1 MLDPVRKGEPLSAD
15 QQNRLIETVNDLGKL
30 SVPGAMTGGPGGP
43 SFTSPLQATV
53 QVFELT
59 GDLTYPETTT
69 EAPYATAKMVVYH
82 PGDET
87 YGHTDRS
94 NEQTIYHPRA
104 LRDALGNY
112 LPMPIMASGEWV
124 AASWNTQSGRW
135 EIIAPAEDLLR
146 FQLATAAKGGTLAL
160 GGTAYAYPLV
170 WTGAAYVANTSRLF
184 QVIDYQGHFSGW
196 PTAGAVPGASGIA
209 VYRSDRGGWEI
220 VDIQYIAREIT
231 FTLTANMAD
240 GQATATV
247 NSYAKGFNPSL
258 LSSPVIVYD
267 PQGLFPRALVVGG
280 YGAKGKA
287 VLDDRLNRYHIVEC
301 WQMATMLLCT
311 SSGAASS
318 GFIPITS
325 AATVVMQPITGQTPI
340 GGPAVSDPAV
350 NGVYDT
356 FDDDPPTGTLFLAAW
371 NEANDRWEC
380 VRSGKQTVIEH
391 GVVYT
396 DYPSYEATY
405 RREIEIT
412 LCDKAGENQTG
423 DHFTAYTGIHPN
435 FNTVLPA
442 GTVVDFVRNAAGEPI
457 IVSQHH
463 VSLPVILYALAQS
476 LWDDN
481 SGDPLVSCKSCNR
494 AGTPTGDAFD
504 IYLPRNSETQA
515 GGFDPSVYADD
526 LITYRVDGDGVPICT
541 SNYLWSFVGEIRMQN
556 GSRIPTG
563 WRECNAD
570 GTTDIRGRVPIGY
583 DPDGTNG
590 EDVMGAAIGAAVHN
604 HTAHAAHTHGNGN
617 DPVKLEVIE
626 TEAGGGFVWDA
637 SGSGDPITTE
647 VAAMTHSEEPNIQ
660 PSRVVRYIERY
671 E

>member
-1 MLDPVRKGEPLSAD
+1 MTIERLKPGDPLSAD
-15 QQNRLIETVNDLGKL
+15 RQNLLIDQVNRTARPGAPIETF
-30 SVPGAMTGGPGGP
+30 VPAIQL
-43 SFTSPLQATV
+43 FQ
-53 QVFELT
+53 LT

-69 EAPYATAKMVVYH
+69 EAPYATAKRVWYH
-82 PGDET
+82 GGDDA
-87 YGHTDRS
+87 YGYASSS

-146 FQLATAAKGGTLAL
+146 FELKTALAL
-160 GGTAYAYPLV
+160 GGIATAYLLE
-170 WTGAAYVANTSRLF
+170 WTGAAYVVNLATEF
-184 QVIDYQGHFSGW
+184 TVVDYQGHFSGW
-196 PTAGAVPGASGIA
+196 ARSAGYYSGASGIA

-231 FTLTANMAD
+231 FTLTQSMGATVA

-301 WQMATMLLCT
+301 QQMALMLLCT

-340 GGPAVSDPAV
+340 GGPAASDPAV
-350 NGVYDT
+350 TGVYDT
-356 FDDDPPTGTLFLAAW
+356 FSDDPPTGTLLVVAW

-563 WRECNAD
+563 WRECNAG